1 MTDLYW
7 DEDDGQ
13 EGLLTRRSSEFCLS
27 EQEVE
32 DYLFNRLS
40 GVTREAVEEHLLLCE
55 SCRLRVEEEE
65 RILDAAR
72 TATEKLETESLLRE
86 FDDHAAGGP
95 PPGRSRRPLY
105 WMATAAAAAIV
116 LIGGSLTYRMLH
128 AGPALEVSLHAERG
142 GVERAQEPVAG
153 QKLVLSADL
162 RGLPPLSHLRWSV
175 VDSLGVPVAGGTLEV
190 HGESGRI
197 ELARG
202 LPAGMYWVRLLDP
215 DSGVLLREFG
225 LVVKAR
231 GR

>member
-72 TATEKLETESLLRE
+72 TAAEKLETESLLRQ
-86 FDDHAAGGP
+86 FDDRAGGGST
-95 PPGRSRRPLY
+95 PGKSRRPPY
-105 WMATAAAAAIV
+105 WMAAAAAAAVV
-116 LIGGSLTYRMLH
+116 LIGGSLTYQMLH
-128 AGPALEVSLHAERG
+128 PEPALEILLHAERS
-142 GVERAQEPVAG
+142 GVERAQEPLAG
-153 QKLVLSADL
+153 QRLLLSPDL
-162 RGLPPLSHLRWSV
+162 RGLPALSQFRWSI
-175 VDSLGVPVAGGTLEV
+175 VDALGVPVAGGTLEV
-190 HGESGRI
+190 RGESGRI

-225 LVVKAR
+225 LVVKSR